1 MDNIEYLCIGD
12 EVALLVVAEDTAFP
26 NVGYV
31 SVQMGMDTVFV
42 EYLTG
47 GTGRNGH
54 GAIMVP
60 APLHPR
66 RVRFTIKPVM
76 SLKEAKALAEAQ
88 AVASKLSLLRKLV
101 PSNLRTQAQEVASK
115 QSLRELE
122 VAAEREAKANDDDF
136 HRFTGT
142 PVLFGQQVQ
151 LFHEPS
157 NSTIGIMEDHAEVAQ
172 DDNTYTDIQLL
183 NQQRVAAIQ
192 VNGKGSGFR
201 ILPGYATCHE
211 GNKVKYGD
219 VIILTSPAVS
229 ASLHARRMGTT
240 AKVVS
245 IEDIH
250 SADREAIVGSGQLKT
265 CFRTVPISKFSYS
278 KAVNPVMLNTQL
290 FGGSFVHLCHK
301 ATGTIIT
308 LDSTVTPASMSED
321 ETIRQTVSMGKDEK
335 DGQFRVTQSWCLQ
348 QVDLSWS
355 GQQILGGSLM
365 LIKHGLASSVLL
377 CSEDGKLSVGK
388 NYKSS
393 DAHWKIIPYDE
404 KLTILQVTDAFV
416 LGSPRPV

>member
-12 EVALLVVAEDTAFP
+12 EVALLVVAEDTVFP

-47 GTGRNGH
+47 GTCRNGVM
-54 GAIMVP
+54 AP

-88 AVASKLSLLRKLV
+88 AKYTGAKDKQTL
-101 PSNLRTQAQEVASK
+101 QELEIASK
-115 QSLRELE
+115 QSLQELK

-142 PVLFGQQVQ
+142 PVFFGQQVQ

-157 NSTIGIMEDHAEVAQ
+157 NSTIGITEDHAEVAH

-201 ILPGYATCHE
+201 IVPGYATCHE
-211 GNKVKYGD
+211 GDNVKHGD

-265 CFRTVPISKFSYS
+265 RFRTVPISKFSYS

-301 ATGTIIT
+301 ATGNIIT

-355 GQQILGGSLM
+355 GQRILGGPFM

-377 CSEDGKLSVGK
+377 CGEDGELSVGK
-388 NYKSS
+388 DYKSS
-393 DAHWKIIPYDE
+393 DAYWKIIPYDE